1 MIAGLMSPSDALSLA
16 VVALIA
22 VVPLAVVLLFAI
34 MRSYTIDV
42 HMTRDHHRRHRRGDD
57 DDEP

>member
-1 MIAGLMSPSDALSLA
+1 MSPSDALSLA